1 MRTELVSK
9 PSILFLDEPTS
20 GLDASSSLH
29 LIKALRSIASQGL
42 TVAAVLHQ
50 PRYEMFCLFHDVLL
64 LGKGGYTV
72 YLGPAV
78 KAKEYL

>member
-1 MRTELVSK
+1 
-9 PSILFLDEPTS
+9 
-20 GLDASSSLH
+20 
-29 LIKALRSIASQGL
+29 
-42 TVAAVLHQ
+42 
-50 PRYEMFCLFHDVLL
+50 MFCLFHDVLL